1 MADRLEPQLA
11 PASPGKIAVARDF
24 LVDTRAE
31 MDKVSWPPKD
41 ELIKAT
47 KAVLI
52 SALLLGILIGL
63 VDKILTIIF
72 VDGLAALTK

>member
-1 MADRLEPQLA
+1 MADQIVPEVA
-11 PASPGKIAVARDF
+11 TAGPGKLVAARDF
-24 LVDTRAE
+24 LLDTRAE

-52 SALLLGILIGL
+52 SALVLGLVIGL
-63 VDKILTIIF
+63 IDRLLQAIL
-72 VDGLAALTK
+72 VGGVAALKQ

>member
-1 MADRLEPQLA
+1 MADQLEPEA
-11 PASPGKIAVARDF
+11 AMAGPGKLVVARDF

-31 MDKVSWPPKD
+31 MDKVSWPPQD

-47 KAVLI
+47 KAVLL
-52 SALLLGILIGL
+52 SALALGVVIGL
-63 VDKILTIIF
+63 VDKILTIIL

>member
-1 MADRLEPQLA
+1 MAELEPPVA
-11 PASPGKIAVARDF
+11 PAGPGKIVVARDF

-47 KAVLI
+47 KAVLFA
-52 SALLLGILIGL
+52 ALLLGVIIGL
-63 VDKILTIIF
+63 VDKVLSWILI
-72 VDGLAALTK
+72 DGLAALAK

>member
-1 MADRLEPQLA
+1 MAELEPQVA
-11 PASPGKIAVARDF
+11 IAGPGKLVVARDF

-47 KAVLI
+47 RAVLFA
-52 SALLLGILIGL
+52 ALLLGVIIGL
-63 VDKILTIIF
+63 VDKILQWILI
-72 VDGLAALTK
+72 DGLAALTK

>member
-1 MADRLEPQLA
+1 MAELEPQVA
-11 PASPGKIAVARDF
+11 AAGPGKLVAARDF

-47 KAVLI
+47 KAVLFA
-52 SALLLGILIGL
+52 ALLLGVIIGL
-63 VDKILTIIF
+63 VDKILQF
-72 VDGLAALTK
+72 VLIDGLAALAK

>member
-1 MADRLEPQLA
+1 MAEQLEPQLA
-11 PASPGKIAVARDF
+11 PAGPGKIAVARDF

-47 KAVLI
+47 KAVLV
-52 SALLLGILIGL
+52 SAALLGIVIGL

-72 VDGLAALTK
+72 VDGLAALAK

>member
-1 MADRLEPQLA
+1 MVDHSTEVAVA
-11 PASPGKIAVARDF
+11 GPGKLVAARDF

-52 SALLLGILIGL
+52 AALALGLIIGL
-63 VDKILTIIF
+63 VDKLLQAIL
-72 VDGLAALTK
+72 VGGVAALKQ

>member
-1 MADRLEPQLA
+1 MAELEPEVVTA
-11 PASPGKIAVARDF
+11 GPGKGVAVRDF

-47 KAVLI
+47 KAVLL
-52 SALLLGILIGL
+52 SAAFLGL
-63 VDKILTIIF
+63 VIGVLDKILQWILI
-72 VDGLAALTK
+72 DGLAALKS

>member
-1 MADRLEPQLA
+1 MADLQTEV
-11 PASPGKIAVARDF
+11 AVAGPNRVVAARDF

-47 KAVLI
+47 KAVLLA
-52 SALLLGILIGL
+52 ALLLGLVIGL
-63 VDKILTIIF
+63 VDKLLQAIL
-72 VDGLAALTK
+72 VGGVAALKQ

>member
-1 MADRLEPQLA
+1 MAELEPQVA
-11 PASPGKIAVARDF
+11 IAGPGKLVVARDF

-47 KAVLI
+47 KAVLVA
-52 SALLLGILIGL
+52 ALLLGVIIGL
-63 VDKILTIIF
+63 VDKILQF
-72 VDGLAALTK
+72 VLIDGLAALAK

>member
-1 MADRLEPQLA
+1 MAEQLEPQLA
-11 PASPGKIAVARDF
+11 PAGPGKLAAARDF

-47 KAVLI
+47 RAVLI
-52 SALLLGILIGL
+52 AALALGVLIGL
-63 VDKILTIIF
+63 VDKILQF
-72 VDGLAALTK
+72 VLIDGLAALAK

>member
-1 MADRLEPQLA
+1 MAELEAQVA
-11 PASPGKIAVARDF
+11 PAGPGRLVIARDF

-47 KAVLI
+47 KAVLFA
-52 SALLLGILIGL
+52 ALLLGVIIGL
-63 VDKILTIIF
+63 VDKVLTWILI
-72 VDGLAALTK
+72 DGLAALAK

>member
-1 MADRLEPQLA
+1 MADLEPQA
-11 PASPGKIAVARDF
+11 ATAGPGKLVAARDF

-47 KAVLI
+47 KAVLVA
-52 SALLLGILIGL
+52 ALLLGVIIGL
-63 VDKILTIIF
+63 VDKILQF
-72 VDGLAALTK
+72 VLIDGLAALAK

>member
-1 MADRLEPQLA
+1 MAELEPQVA
-11 PASPGKIAVARDF
+11 IAGPGKLVAALDF

-47 KAVLI
+47 KAVLLA
-52 SALLLGILIGL
+52 ALFLGLVIGL
-63 VDKILTIIF
+63 VDKVLQFLLI
-72 VDGLAALTK
+72 DGLAALAK